1 MKDAKNKYFCM
12 QGNMKNKAILL
23 LSIFAL
29 LPMLLAAQG
38 ADELLEKGRNAES
51 LSLNQRATAYYRQA
65 TQAAP
70 GQAKTW
76 LCLGLLLQRLDH
88 CPEAIEALA
97 QAVALGDSAADS
109 VAAIAN
115 ERLAECYVDDG
126 DFDGSK
132 NGGIG
137 DSSDLIGIVERAIEL
152 NPGSASAHA
161 SMALILNHQRQYMP
175 ALSWARKAIELDGK
189 YPRAYNAY
197 GIILYNQG
205 RDNEAIKQF
214 RQALKADPQNDDAFY
229 NLGVMYALRGNH
241 ETALKY
247 LREGIGQNPHSVKLY
262 YFMGVAYLDRGDAEK
277 AIECYRHI
285 IEGLDSSYTPAYN
298 KLGAIYWKKGDFDR
312 AVGYHNQAVKINPKD
327 AESYKCLG
335 KVYVDKGDFVK
346 ATRNYQK
353 AVLNNPRDHETYLLM
368 AKLYAAQ
375 GNEGREASSYKKAA
389 KLGNA
394 EAQAWMVKRGKK
406 W

>member
-1 MKDAKNKYFCM
+1 MKKFAMLF
-12 QGNMKNKAILL
+12 LL
-23 LSIFAL
+23 FIPTWL
-29 LPMLLAAQG
+29 MAQS
-38 ADELLEKGRNAES
+38 ADELLEKGKNAER
-51 LSLNQRATAYYRQA
+51 LALNRRATEYYLQA

-70 GQAKTW
+70 EQANAW
-76 LCLGLLLQRLDH
+76 LCLGMLLQRLSH
-88 CPEAIEALA
+88 YSEAIPALA
-97 QAVALGDSAADS
+97 KAATLADSAADS
-109 VAAIAN
+109 VAALAN
-115 ERLAECYVDDG
+115 EHLAECYVDDG
-126 DFDGSK
+126 DFDGAK

-152 NPGSASAHA
+152 NPQSASAHA
-161 SMALILNHQRQYMP
+161 SMALILNHQRQFMP
-175 ALSWARKAIELDGK
+175 ALSWVKKAVELGGNN
-189 YPRAYNAY
+189 PRAYNAY
-197 GIILYNQG
+197 GIVLYNQG
-205 RDNEAIKQF
+205 RDNDAIKQF
-214 RQALKADPQNDDAFY
+214 KMALKTDPDNDDAFY
-229 NLGVMYALRGNH
+229 NLGVMHALRGNH

-247 LREGIGQNPHSVKLY
+247 LREGLKQNPNSVKLY
-262 YFMGVAYLDRGDAEK
+262 YFMGVANLDRGNAEQ
-277 AIECYRHI
+277 AIKCYEHI
-285 IEGLDSSYTPAYN
+285 IQNLDSTYTPAYN